1 MWLRG
6 RLEPEVLAE
15 PGGGLFPGGGIG
27 FGGWNVLWAVG
38 GYSGAPGPLPNFFP
52 GWLLLAVDPG
62 CGPGSQPRRRDDG
75 VGEPLLGRRKFKGNM
90 VREES
95 L

>member
-27 FGGWNVLWAVG
+27 FWGWNVLWAVG
-38 GYSGAPGPLPNFFP
+38 GYSGAPGPLPNLFP
-52 GWLLLAVDPG
+52 GWLLLAVGPG
-62 CGPGSQPRRRDDG
+62 CGPGLSP
-75 VGEPLLGRRKFKGNM
+75 GEGMMGWGNLCW
-90 VREES
+90 VEGSSRGTW
-95 L
+95 